1 MGYILDLKFLSRRKR
16 AFVGWTFLFVLANA
30 VFIGGVFL
38 MMESHCGIPPVKL
51 LSVGENSKS
60 AGYIT
65 LFVFYGCVDG
75 AWQTFGMIFFPYGD
89 QIGC

>member
-1 MGYILDLKFLSRRKR
+1 M
-16 AFVGWTFLFVLANA
+16 FLFVLANS
-30 VFIGGVFL
+30 VFFGGVFP
-38 MMESHCGIPPVKL
+38 MMKSHRGIPPVKL

-75 AWQTFGMIFFPYGD
+75 AWQTFGMLFFAPGD
-89 QIGC
+89 RIGC